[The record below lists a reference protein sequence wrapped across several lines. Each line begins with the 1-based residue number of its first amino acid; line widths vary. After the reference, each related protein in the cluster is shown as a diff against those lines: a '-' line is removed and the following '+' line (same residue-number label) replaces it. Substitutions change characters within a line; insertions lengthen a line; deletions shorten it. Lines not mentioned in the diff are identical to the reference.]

1 MLYATIRKLM
11 KIFSVSLKII
21 NMNTEN
27 NLPSEQQLSKQRNDG
42 KISEK
47 DRQNQF
53 ISREI

>member
-47 DRQNQF
+47 DR
-53 ISREI
+53 